1 MILIILPINIA
12 IMPLVFFCL
21 YLIMKYTAGLSMKLR
36 KLEMIAKD
44 PLLTTINA
52 ALNGLPTLRSL
63 HHEKMFKTESY
74 KQAASYLSAYIKF
87 HVCLRFIQLY
97 SDLASIMAISLN
109 IILIAIPGYVS
120 LELAAFSLS
129 SSIALLGMS
138 AAWMKNLV
146 ELSNNMGSAQRLLE
160 FSDLMP
166 EGTLQESVNF
176 QIVEGKIKFDEVCMR
191 YRPNLEQALTGFSCE
206 IDGGS
211 KIGVIGRTGS
221 GKSSIL
227 QVLFRLVNP
236 ESGTIIIDGQDYMRA
251 GLHQLR
257 EQMSV
262 IPQSAILF
270 CRNYSRELG
279 SFS

>member
-1 MILIILPINIA
+1 
-12 IMPLVFFCL
+12 MPLVFFCL

-211 KIGVIGRTGS
+211 KIGVIGRAGS

-236 ESGTIIIDGQDYMRA
+236 E
-251 GLHQLR
+251 
-257 EQMSV
+257 
-262 IPQSAILF
+262 
-270 CRNYSRELG
+270 
-279 SFS
+279 